1 MLATLRSFFQRM
13 FEHYRAYHA
22 YGPPRLKYMG
32 YLGALSV
39 ALFYFIRFTRP
50 NPSLLDD
57 VGLRA
62 VALAMF
68 MALALKERWP
78 EKYRRHYIA
87 YSWWALLYCLP
98 CFTLLTALQ
107 RGGGMPAISNTF
119 IIICFLVLLT
129 DWRNTLA
136 MLAAGSAMAV
146 GFYWA
151 TSPAPKIPMDLVA
164 QLPAFALIV
173 IGGNLFKFSTEQIDT
188 ERKLRATQALAGSI
202 AHEMRTPLVQLKHN
216 LQGMQHALPPPTTT
230 AQSQLLGPRDVNSLY
245 RFLAQSEIAVKRGL
259 QVIEMTLDEVS
270 AKPLD
275 TAGFAYLSAAE
286 ATGKAVQEYG
296 YETEEAR
303 ARVTLEVQQDF
314 TFRGDE
320 TAYLFVVFNL
330 LKNALYYL
338 PFYPHARVTLRV
350 NRDSVSVTDNGPG
363 IAPDVL
369 PRLFEPFRSV
379 GKTGGTGLGLAYCQR
394 VMRAFGGQIQCE
406 SAVGEFT
413 RFTMH
418 FPPISQADG
427 EAHRLA
433 VLSSAQAAFRGKRL
447 LVVDDDPTL
456 RLTTRHKLQP
466 LGATIDEAP
475 DGQRAMELL
484 GKGRY
489 DLVVLD
495 LNMPVLDGY
504 AVTERIRQGEVP
516 DNRDVCIVAYT
527 SELAHV
533 ASVKT
538 YKAGMDGFVSKPCA
552 QLPLVQ
558 ALHQA
563 MEHPLTRARTE
574 AAVLAGHTV
583 LLADDNPYNRK
594 AVAAYLKHA
603 GVKVVEADHGQAVLD
618 LMAGEGRWDAILM
631 DINMPGMN
639 GLETAQAI
647 RLRERAIAGSGAAVS
662 LAGVPII
669 ALTAHSDEATSAAA
683 RAAGMNDFI
692 TKPVDAPLLYEKL
705 GRFIRENAGQDGGT
719 AEARAGA
726 QAPAQAAGGKT
737 PAPHRHADGHFQGHR
752 EGDGVDDA
760 PASGEGMPLLDVQR
774 LEGFRHIGM
783 LEELVN
789 DYLPEISR
797 LVARLEGDVA
807 RQDMAESLETLHS
820 LLGMS
825 GEAGASA
832 LYQLVRRVYVPMVE
846 DRRWPMDAEWLVQ
859 LKALSVATGDA
870 LRAHG
875 AAEPRSH
882 PI

>member
-1 MLATLRSFFQRM
+1 MFATFTAPFRRL

-32 YLGALSV
+32 YVGASTV
-39 ALFYFIRFTRP
+39 GLFYFIRFTKP
-50 NPSLLDD
+50 NPQVFDD
-57 VGLRA
+57 VVLRA
-62 VALAMF
+62 IAFVLF
-68 MALALKERWP
+68 TLLALKERWP
-78 EKYRRHYIA
+78 EKYKQHYIT
-87 YSWWALLYCLP
+87 YSYWALLYCLP

-107 RGGGMPAISNTF
+107 RGGGMPAISNAF
-119 IIICFLVLLT
+119 IIISFLVLLT

-136 MLAAGSAMAV
+136 MLAAGSGMAV
-146 GFYWA
+146 AFYVA
-151 TSPAPKIPMDLVA
+151 TTPNAKVPMDLIA

-173 IGGNLFKFSTEQIDT
+173 VGGNLFKFSTEQIDT

-216 LQGMQHALPPPTTT
+216 LQSMQQSLPPPTTT
-230 AQSQLLGPRDVNSLY
+230 AQAQVLGPRDVNALY
-245 RFLAQSEIAVKRGL
+245 RYLAQSEIAVKRGL

-275 TAGFAYLSAAE
+275 IAGFSYLSAAE

-296 YETEEAR
+296 YESEDAR
-303 ARVTLEVQQDF
+303 GKVSVRVDEDF

-320 TAYLFVVFNL
+320 TAYLFLVFNL
-330 LKNALYYL
+330 LKNSLYYL
-338 PFYPHARVTLRV
+338 AFYPEARVTITVSR
-350 NRDSVSVTDNGPG
+350 NQISVRDNGPG
-363 IAPDVL
+363 VAPDVL
-369 PRLFEPFRSV
+369 ARLFEPFRSV

-394 VMRAFGGQIQCE
+394 VMKAFGGQIRCE
-406 SAVGEFT
+406 SVLGEYTDFI
-413 RFTMH
+413 MS

-433 VLSSAQAAFRGKRL
+433 VLSKAQAAFRGKRI

-484 GKGRY
+484 GQQRY

-504 AVTERIRQGEVP
+504 AVAERIRHGFVP
-516 DNRDVCIVAYT
+516 TNRDVCIVAYT

-563 MEHPLTRARTE
+563 MEHPLTRARSE
-574 AAVLAGHTV
+574 AAVLAGRTV

-603 GVKVVEADHGQAVLD
+603 GVRVVEADNGQSVLSKLQAQD
-618 LMAGEGRWDAILM
+618 GWDAILM

-639 GLETAQAI
+639 GLETARAI
-647 RLRERAIAGSGAAVS
+647 REGGGPSCN
-662 LAGVPII
+662 VPII
-669 ALTAHSDEATSAAA
+669 ALTAHSDPATSAAA

-692 TKPVDAPLLYEKL
+692 TKPVDAPVLYEKL
-705 GRFIRENAGQDGGT
+705 GRFVRQAT
-719 AEARAGA
+719 A
-726 QAPAQAAGGKT
+726 APAAA
-737 PAPHRHADGHFQGHR
+737 PSPMAQ
-752 EGDGVDDA
+752 
-760 PASGEGMPLLDVQR
+760 PLLKDESGVALIDMQR

-783 LEELVN
+783 LEELIN
-789 DYLPEISR
+789 DYLPEIAL
-797 LVARLEGDVA
+797 LVDRLEHSVA
-807 RQDMAESLETLHS
+807 RQDLPESIEILHS

-825 GEAGASA
+825 GEAGAA
-832 LYQLVRRVYVPMVE
+832 GLYQLVRRVYIPMVDE
-846 DRRWPMDAEWLVQ
+846 RHWPEDAEWLVQ
-859 LKALSVATGDA
+859 LKALADQTGEA
-870 LRAHG
+870 LRAYG
-875 AAEPRSH
+875 ATQPKTSSL
-882 PI
+882 